1 MATET
6 TAAGNESA
14 FLYRLLVSP
23 AFRWMR
29 YLILVMVLGTISFN
43 QVFII
48 FMDYRD
54 ILGVWIYVF
63 TFIYMLTY
71 VGVICLNLF
80 WLFPK
85 YLLKRHYM
93 TYLSVLSVA
102 MVIALLIQMVIE
114 YLAYSHWPQLH
125 ARGSYFSVPM
135 LMDYISSFMLSTLC
149 MIGGTMTLLLKEWMI
164 ENQRVSQME
173 KAHVLSEVEQLKEQ
187 VSPELLFKTLH
198 HSGELTLTEPEKASK
213 MLMKLSQLLRYQLY
227 DCSRQKVLLSSE
239 IAFLTNYLTLE
250 QSSLPQ
256 FRYQFTSEGEVNR
269 MLVPPLLFI
278 PFVQHIMELTHE
290 QQILL
295 PVSLDIHLKAEKATI
310 VFTCMCP
317 QLNLS
322 VNRGLER
329 IRQRLDLLYGDRY
342 GLSLTTECIRLELND
357 GTMNG
362 KSVTA
367 FLLSPHCRIYRHILL
382 QVAVLLIT
390 INVFWYEPLQVVSLL
405 KRFGGCLVY
414 FLSMNAVI
422 YTNLYVL
429 VPSFLLKNRLGGYV
443 LAAIVTNLVVIFFLS
458 VTQGMLFEV
467 ILPVRNPDGFATFIN
482 TFSGILTM
490 GFVTAGS
497 AAISLFTHWLRHN
510 LRIDQLESTTLQ
522 SELKFLTSQINP
534 HFLFNMLNNANVLI
548 KRNPEEASKVLFK
561 LEDLLRYQINDSSR
575 ERVALA
581 SDIRFL
587 NDYLNLEK
595 IRRDHFQFT
604 MEQEGDIGSIWI
616 QPLLFIPFVENAVK
630 HSFDSEHPSYVHL
643 SFKVEEN
650 RLEFRC
656 ENTMPAVAVS
666 NKVGGIGLANIQRR
680 LGLLYPDRY
689 ELEQI
694 ENENRYMV
702 TLCITL

>member
-1 MATET
+1 
-6 TAAGNESA
+6 
-14 FLYRLLVSP
+14 
-23 AFRWMR
+23 MR
-29 YLILVMVLGTISFN
+29 ISTN
-43 QVFII
+43 
-48 FMDYRD
+48 DK
-54 ILGVWIYVF
+54 
-63 TFIYMLTY
+63 
-71 VGVICLNLF
+71 N
-80 WLFPK
+80 
-85 YLLKRHYM
+85 
-93 TYLSVLSVA
+93 
-102 MVIALLIQMVIE
+102 
-114 YLAYSHWPQLH
+114 
-125 ARGSYFSVPM
+125 
-135 LMDYISSFMLSTLC
+135 TL
-149 MIGGTMTLLLKEWMI
+149 
-164 ENQRVSQME
+164 
-173 KAHVLSEVEQLKEQ
+173 
-187 VSPELLFKTLH
+187 
-198 HSGELTLTEPEKASK
+198 
-213 MLMKLSQLLRYQLY
+213 
-227 DCSRQKVLLSSE
+227 
-239 IAFLTNYLTLE
+239 
-250 QSSLPQ
+250 
-256 FRYQFTSEGEVNR
+256 
-269 MLVPPLLFI
+269 
-278 PFVQHIMELTHE
+278 
-290 QQILL
+290 
-295 PVSLDIHLKAEKATI
+295 
-310 VFTCMCP
+310 
-317 QLNLS
+317 
-322 VNRGLER
+322 
-329 IRQRLDLLYGDRY
+329 DRNP
-342 GLSLTTECIRLELND
+342 GD
-357 GTMNG
+357 GTMNSR
-362 KSVTA
+362 SVTV

-522 SELKFLTSQINP
+522 SELKFLKSQINP

-604 MEQEGDIGSIWI
+604 MEQEGDIDSIWI

-694 ENENRYMV
+694 VNENRYMV
-702 TLCITL
+702 TFCITL